1 VPHPGLALAEDHL
14 ARREPLDLD
23 SRGEPL
29 QGALVELRERL
40 VVAQELRDVLH
51 RDESPPAQARDATR
65 RRARSHVVALACDIV
80 HRP

>member
-29 QGALVELRERL
+29 QGALVELSERL
-40 VVAQELRDVLH
+40 VITQELRDVVH
-51 RDESPPAQARDATR
+51 RDESPAAQARDATR
-65 RRARSHVVALACDIV
+65 RRARGHAVALPCDIV
-80 HRP
+80 HSP